1 MKISIFSSNTEICQ
15 KLASNFSETDH
26 PVETFST
33 LISLNESLEKGSLVY
48 LIYHLGLRKDD
59 EIEFVKVQL
68 KYKEILN
75 TLVLTNT
82 PHPEQGVRLLN
93 KNIRGYANTYLEHDK
108 LLMALTIIEQGEVWA
123 GDSLIQYLLTNSR
136 INQQADDDLSEPDN
150 ILFHKLTIREQEIAQ
165 KILTGLQNK
174 LIANDLNIT
183 ERTVKA
189 HLSTIFK
196 KLAVRN
202 RLELTIKLQKANRR
216 SINH

>member
-1 MKISIFSSNTEICQ
+1 MKISIFSSNTKICQ
-15 KLASNFSETDH
+15 KLASNFSETTH

-33 LISLNESLEKGSLVY
+33 LSALNEALEKQSLVY

-59 EIEFVKVQL
+59 ETEFVKVQS

-123 GDSLIQYLLTNSR
+123 GDSLIQYLLSNSR
-136 INQQADDDLSEPDN
+136 INQQADDLSEPDN
-150 ILFHKLTIREQEIAQ
+150 TLFHQLTIREREIAE

-174 LIANDLNIT
+174 LIANELNIT

-202 RLELTIKLQKANRR
+202 RLELTIKLQNANRR